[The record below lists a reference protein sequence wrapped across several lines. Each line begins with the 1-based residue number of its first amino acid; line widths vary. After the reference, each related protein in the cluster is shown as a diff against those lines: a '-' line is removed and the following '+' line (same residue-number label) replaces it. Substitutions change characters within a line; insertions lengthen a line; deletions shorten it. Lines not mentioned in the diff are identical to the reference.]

1 MTDDSD
7 LAVGVGKSFTWNRS
21 DARETREVE
30 FAKLLDAPVF
40 QEVFNEKFI
49 EGLER

>member
-1 MTDDSD
+1 MTDESD
-7 LAVGVGKSFTWNRS
+7 LAVGAGKSFKWS
-21 DARETREVE
+21 DARETRKVE
-30 FAKLLDAPVF
+30 FAKLAPAF